1 VLDWETKPLP
11 FKVYPALEQIRLPT
25 DLPALSVDTFAALAP
40 VDPSAP
46 PAPLDLERLAA
57 LLFFSAGVTRVKTY
71 PGGAQIHFRAAASTG
86 ALYQTEA
93 YVVAGAVAGL
103 EPGVYHFSPGDF
115 SLRRLRAG
123 DFRGAVAL
131 ATGDDAMAA
140 QPASLIFSAIYWRN
154 TWKYQ
159 ARGYRHLFWDSGTL
173 LGQLLAVARALDVP
187 ARLVTGFVDAQLN
200 GLLGLDA
207 EKEGALVAVPLGAA
221 GPVTAAPPV
230 ITTLAPEV
238 IPLSAHAV
246 DYPVLRDAYDNA
258 SLDSE
263 AEVTDWR
270 ESGDIP
276 PTSSRA
282 DVAIQDL
289 TPLPVPRRV
298 AGRSLG
304 ETIAKRGSTRTFSG
318 EAISAEA
325 LSSALFHA
333 TRGFP
338 ADVPSGLVDLYV
350 NVHAVTGIAPG
361 AHAYDRGGHALARLR
376 AGDVREASSFLCLE
390 QALGGTS
397 SATVFFL
404 ADLTRVLERWGN
416 RGYRLVNLE
425 AGLIG
430 GRLYLGAYGQ
440 RFGAS
445 GLTFYDH
452 AVVEFFSPHAAGK
465 DAIFVTA
472 LGRSARSPQ
481 PSGERIR
488 LKGPS

>member
-1 VLDWETKPLP
+1 MRQSGHALDWETKPVP

-25 DLPALSVDTFAALAP
+25 DLAALAVDTFAALAP
-40 VDPSAP
+40 ADPSAP
-46 PAPLDLERLAA
+46 AAALDLERLAS

-71 PGGAQIHFRAAASTG
+71 PGGAQVHFRAAASTG

-93 YVVAGAVAGL
+93 YVVAGALEGL
-103 EPGVYHFSPGDF
+103 APGVYHFSPGDF

-131 ATGDDAMAA
+131 ATADEAAAA
-140 QPASLIFSAIYWRN
+140 QPASLILSAIYWRN

-187 ARLVTGFVDAQLN
+187 ARVVTGFVDAQLN
-200 GLLGLDA
+200 GLLGLEA
-207 EKEGALVAVPLGAA
+207 EKESALVVVPLGAA
-221 GPVTAAPPV
+221 VASAAAPPV
-230 ITTLAPEV
+230 ITTLAPEIV
-238 IPLSAHAV
+238 PLSTREV
-246 DYPVLRDAYDNA
+246 DYPVLRDAYDNS

-263 AEVTDWR
+263 AEVVHWR
-270 ESGDIP
+270 ERDGGQVLHSDISP
-276 PTSSRA
+276 AASPA
-282 DVAIQDL
+282 A
-289 TPLPVPRRV
+289 LPVPLRV

-304 ETIAKRGSTRTFSG
+304 ETIAKRGSTRAFSG
-318 EAISAEA
+318 EAITAEA
-325 LSSALFHA
+325 LSSALYHA

-350 NVHAVTGIAPG
+350 NVHAVTGIEPG
-361 AHAYDRGGHALARLR
+361 AYAYDREGHGLVRLR
-376 AGDVREASSFLCLE
+376 AGDVREASAFLCLE

-404 ADLTRVLERWGN
+404 ADLAPVLERWGN

-445 GLTFYDH
+445 GLTFYDR

-472 LGRSARSPQ
+472 LGRSVKVSSR
-481 PSGERIR
+481 
-488 LKGPS
+488 

>member
-1 VLDWETKPLP
+1 MRQSGHTLDWETKPLP
-11 FKVYPALEQIRLPT
+11 FKVYPALEQVRLPT
-25 DLPALSVDTFAALAP
+25 DLAALAVDTFASLAP
-40 VDPSAP
+40 ADPSAP
-46 PAPLDLERLAA
+46 PAALDLERLAA

-86 ALYQTEA
+86 ALYQTEV
-93 YVVAGAVAGL
+93 YVVAGALEGL
-103 EPGVYHFSPGDF
+103 APGVYHFSPGDF

-131 ATGDDAMAA
+131 ATADEAVAA
-140 QPASLIFSAIYWRN
+140 QPASLILSAIYWRN
-154 TWKYQ
+154 TWKYE

-207 EKEGALVAVPLGAA
+207 EKEGALVTVPLGAPVGA
-221 GPVTAAPPV
+221 GAAPPV
-230 ITTLAPEV
+230 ITTLAPEI
-238 IPLSAHAV
+238 IPLSAREV
-246 DYPVLRDAYDNA
+246 DYPVLRDAYDNS

-263 AEVTDWR
+263 AEVAHWR
-270 ESGDIP
+270 EQDGGQVLHSDISAAAP
-276 PTSSRA
+276 R
-282 DVAIQDL
+282 VA
-289 TPLPVPRRV
+289 LPVPLSV

-304 ETIAKRGSTRTFSG
+304 ETIAKRGSTRAFSG
-318 EAISAEA
+318 EAITAEA
-325 LSSALFHA
+325 LSSALYHA

-350 NVHAVTGIAPG
+350 NVHAVTGIEPG
-361 AHAYDRGGHALARLR
+361 AYAYDRAGHALVPLR
-376 AGDVREASSFLCLE
+376 AGDVRDASAFLCLE

-404 ADLTRVLERWGN
+404 ADLAPVLERWGN

-445 GLTFYDH
+445 GLTFYDR

-472 LGRSARSPQ
+472 LGRSVKAPAR
-481 PSGERIR
+481 
-488 LKGPS
+488 

>member
-1 VLDWETKPLP
+1 MRQSGHTLDWETKPLP

-25 DLPALSVDTFAALAP
+25 DLAALAVDTFAALAP
-40 VDPSAP
+40 ADPSAP
-46 PAPLDLERLAA
+46 PAALDLERLAA

-86 ALYQTEA
+86 ALYQTEV
-93 YVVAGAVAGL
+93 YVVAGALEGL
-103 EPGVYHFSPGDF
+103 APGVYHFSPGDF

-131 ATGDDAMAA
+131 ATADDAVAA
-140 QPASLIFSAIYWRN
+140 QPASLILSAIYWRN
-154 TWKYQ
+154 TWKYE

-173 LGQLLAVARALDVP
+173 LGQLLAVACALDVP

-207 EKEGALVAVPLGAA
+207 EKEGALVTVPLGAPVGA
-221 GPVTAAPPV
+221 GAASPV
-230 ITTLAPEV
+230 ITTLAPEI
-238 IPLSAHAV
+238 IPLSAREV
-246 DYPVLRDAYDNA
+246 DYPVLRDAYDNS

-270 ESGDIP
+270 E
-276 PTSSRA
+276 
-282 DVAIQDL
+282 QDGGQVL
-289 TPLPVPRRV
+289 TFRHFARLRRVPRCRRAAEAWRV
-298 AGRSLG
+298 GSLG
-304 ETIAKRGSTRTFSG
+304 ETIAKRGSTRAFSG
-318 EAISAEA
+318 EAITAEA
-325 LSSALFHA
+325 LSSALYHA

-350 NVHAVTGIAPG
+350 NVHAVTGIEPG
-361 AHAYDRGGHALARLR
+361 AYAYDREGHALVSLR
-376 AGDVREASSFLCLE
+376 AGDVREASAFLCLE

-404 ADLTRVLERWGN
+404 ADLAPVLERWGN

-445 GLTFYDH
+445 GLTFYDR

-472 LGRSARSPQ
+472 LGRSVKAPAR
-481 PSGERIR
+481 
-488 LKGPS
+488 

>member
-1 VLDWETKPLP
+1 MRRSGHVLDWETKPLP
-11 FKVYPALEQIRLPT
+11 FKIYPALEQIRLPT
-25 DLPALSVDTFAALAP
+25 DLPALTADTFAALAP
-40 VDPSAP
+40 GDP
-46 PAPLDLERLAA
+46 PARPVPLDLERLAA

-131 ATGDDAMAA
+131 ATTDDAAAA
-140 QPASLIFSAIYWRN
+140 QPASVILSAIYWRN

-173 LGQLLAVARALDVP
+173 LAQLLAVARALDLP
-187 ARLVTGFVDAQLN
+187 ARLITGFVDAQLN

-221 GPVTAAPPV
+221 GPVAAASPV

-238 IPLSAHAV
+238 IPLSSREV
-246 DYPVLRDAYDNA
+246 DYPLLRDAYDNS

-263 AEVTDWR
+263 AEVTDWGQVLN
-270 ESGDIP
+270 SDISP
-276 PTSSRA
+276 APSRSN
-282 DVAIQDL
+282 VVFQDL
-289 TPLPVPRRV
+289 TPLPGPLAG
-298 AGRSLG
+298 AGRSLA
-304 ETIAKRGSTRTFSG
+304 ETIAKRGSTREFSG
-318 EAISAEA
+318 EAISVEA
-325 LSSALFHA
+325 LSSALYHA

-338 ADVPSGLVDLYV
+338 ADVPAGLVDLYL
-350 NVHAVTGIAPG
+350 NVHAVTGLEPG
-361 AHAYDRGGHALARLR
+361 AYAYDRAAHALVPLR
-376 AGDVREASSFLCLE
+376 AGDVREASAFLCLE

-404 ADLTRVLERWGN
+404 ADLARVLERGGN
-416 RGYRLVNLE
+416 RGYRLANLE

-445 GLTFYDH
+445 GLTFFDR
-452 AVVEFFSPHAAGK
+452 AVVDFFSPHATGK

-472 LGRSARSPQ
+472 LGRSVKS
-481 PSGERIR
+481 
-488 LKGPS
+488 

>member
-1 VLDWETKPLP
+1 MLDWETKPLP

-25 DLPALSVDTFAALAP
+25 ELPALGVDTFVALDPARPSARPAAL
-40 VDPSAP
+40 
-46 PAPLDLERLAA
+46 DLGLLAA

-71 PGGAQIHFRAAASTG
+71 PGGAQVHFRAAASTG
-86 ALYQTEA
+86 ALYQTEV
-93 YVVAGAVAGL
+93 YVVAGALEGL
-103 EPGVYHFSPGDF
+103 AAGVYHFSPGDF

-131 ATGDDAMAA
+131 AAADDAVAA
-140 QPASLIFSAIYWRN
+140 QPASLILSAIYWRN

-159 ARGYRHLFWDSGTL
+159 ARGYRHLFWDAGTL

-187 ARLVTGFVDAQLN
+187 ARLITGFVDAQLN
-200 GLLGLDA
+200 SLLGLDVG
-207 EKEGALVAVPLGAA
+207 KEGALVAVPLGAPA
-221 GPVTAAPPV
+221 APAAAPPV
-230 ITTLAPEV
+230 ITALAPET
-238 IPLSAHAV
+238 IPLSSREV
-246 DYPVLRDAYDNA
+246 DYPVLRDAYDN
-258 SLDSE
+258 STLDSE
-263 AEVTDWR
+263 AEVADWR
-270 ESGDIP
+270 DQAGGQGLKTGIEP
-276 PTSSRA
+276 ASSRP
-282 DVAIQDL
+282 DVLIQDL
-289 TPLPVPRRV
+289 TPPGV

-318 EAISAEA
+318 AAIPAEA
-325 LSSALFHA
+325 LSSALYHA
-333 TRGFP
+333 TRGFQ

-350 NVHAVTGIAPG
+350 NVHAVTGIEPG
-361 AHAYDRGGHALARLR
+361 AYAYDRGSHALARLR
-376 AGDVREASSFLCLE
+376 AGDVREASAFLCLE

-404 ADLTRVLERWGN
+404 ADLAQALARWGN

-445 GLTFYDH
+445 GLTFYDR

-472 LGRSARSPQ
+472 LGRSAKLAPR
-481 PSGERIR
+481 
-488 LKGPS
+488 

>member
-1 VLDWETKPLP
+1 MRQSGHVLDWETKPLP

-25 DLPALSVDTFAALAP
+25 DLLALGVDTFAALAP
-40 VDPSAP
+40 ADPSAR

-86 ALYQTEA
+86 ALYQTEV
-93 YVVAGAVAGL
+93 YVIAGAVEGL

-115 SLRRLRAG
+115 SLRRLRTG

-131 ATGDDAMAA
+131 ATGDDAVAA
-140 QPASLIFSAIYWRN
+140 QPASLILSAIYWRN

-173 LGQLLAVARALDVP
+173 LGQLLAVARVLDVP
-187 ARLVTGFVDAQLN
+187 ARLDTGFVEVELN

-207 EKEGALVAVPLGAA
+207 EKEGALVAVPLGAP
-221 GPVTAAPPV
+221 GPGAAASPV
-230 ITTLAPEV
+230 ITTLAPET
-238 IPLSAHAV
+238 IALSSREV

-270 ESGDIP
+270 EPGGGQVLHSDISP
-276 PTSSRA
+276 AASR
-282 DVAIQDL
+282 VEL
-289 TPLPVPRRV
+289 PGPLAV

-304 ETIAKRGSTRTFSG
+304 ETIAKRGSTREFSG
-318 EAISAEA
+318 EAITAEA

-350 NVHAVTGIAPG
+350 NVHAVTGIEPG
-361 AHAYDRGGHALARLR
+361 AYAYDRGAHALARLR
-376 AGDVREASSFLCLE
+376 AGDVREASAFLCLE

-445 GLTFYDH
+445 GLTFYDR

-472 LGRSARSPQ
+472 LGRSAKSP
-481 PSGERIR
+481 PR
-488 LKGPS
+488 